1 MFSEQETRIWQLTKR
16 SNRLCKFGYT
26 DMTLIVGLTIKFV
39 DSDATL
45 KNLLLVCRDFNDIL
59 KPTILKQSLLR
70 ADQHRI
76 NEKRRYLWLHTL
88 KIDPIEVREEFA
100 AL

>member
-1 MFSEQETRIWQLTKR
+1 
-16 SNRLCKFGYT
+16 
-26 DMTLIVGLTIKFV
+26 MTLIVGLTIKFV
-39 DSDATL
+39 DSDANL

-76 NEKRRYLWLHTL
+76 NEKRRDLWL
-88 KIDPIEVREEFA
+88 
-100 AL
+100 